1 MIDPAAVR
9 TFIESLEQVVVD
21 DSTPDTF
28 FFREP
33 DRMIPFAT
41 IITRDPPHEQLSD
54 LTRRKLWR
62 LNLGVKKETFQ
73 ALFPEPDA
81 KVDEAALDRFF
92 PHPDYAAMHFV
103 CIVEQTFE
111 KKLKPMLLEARA
123 IKGAKAAKKKAA
135 TKSKRHG

>member
-1 MIDPAAVR
+1 MSIDPAAVR
-9 TFIESLEQVVVD
+9 EFVESLEGVAVD

-103 CIVEQTFE
+103 CIVAPSEATFE
-111 KKLKPMLLEARA
+111 KKLKPMLLEAHA
-123 IKGAKAAKKKAA
+123 LKSAKEEKKQARRK
-135 TKSKRHG
+135 T